1 MAVDQSLANA
11 LFGALIVLC
20 GLLLLMEVR
29 HPYNKVAAK
38 VLRQSHATNTSA
50 FLFNNVI
57 MSILSVSSLLVVAA
71 EYSQYGLL
79 GGFPD
84 GVVKWVV
91 SFVLMDFS
99 VYAWHYV
106 GHHSEFLWRFH
117 KIHHSDKS
125 FHVTTGLRF
134 HVFDQLLEVA
144 VECICVILIG
154 VSAQVVIVCEVL
166 RMAFVFF
173 HHSNL
178 SFPGEKWLSY
188 IIITPYLHRA
198 HHSTVREEHDSNYGI
213 VLSVWD
219 LMFET
224 RKELIPNTVG
234 LEMIEAND
242 LVQLFCLAFVT
253 ERRLARLLHNLPRRR
268 RRGSELRIE
277 DNLTRAEATPL
288 GLSHKVQPRPTLV
301 SRPFRTGS
309 RRQINPDRQKLGRS
323 PCHDGLWNG
332 TKT

>member
-1 MAVDQSLANA
+1 MAADQSLANA
-11 LFGALIVLC
+11 LFGAVILLF
-20 GLLLLMEVR
+20 GLLLFLEFR
-29 HPYNKVAAK
+29 HPYNLASAK
-38 VLRQSHATNTSA
+38 ALKQSHATNTSA

-57 MSILSVSSLLVVAA
+57 MSILSVSSLLVIAA
-71 EYSQYGLL
+71 EYSQNGLL
-79 GGFPD
+79 AGLPD
-84 GVVKWVV
+84 GVMKWVL
-91 SFVLMDFS
+91 SFILFDFA
-99 VYAWHYV
+99 VYAWHYA

-134 HVFDQLLEVA
+134 HVFDQLLGVV
-144 VECICVILIG
+144 VECICVIMIG
-154 VSAQVVIVCEVL
+154 VDAQVVIVCEVL

-219 LMFET
+219 LIFET
-224 RKELIPNTVG
+224 RKVLAPNTIG
-234 LEMIEAND
+234 LEMIEANN

-253 ERRLARLLHNLPRRR
+253 EKRLARLLNKLPRRR
-268 RRGSELRIE
+268 RQISEPIE
-277 DNLTRAEATPL
+277 DNRYRHLSLRRASPGLRATAISGLASRTRQLRFIP
-288 GLSHKVQPRPTLV
+288 
-301 SRPFRTGS
+301 
-309 RRQINPDRQKLGRS
+309 INK
-323 PCHDGLWNG
+323 
-332 TKT
+332 KI